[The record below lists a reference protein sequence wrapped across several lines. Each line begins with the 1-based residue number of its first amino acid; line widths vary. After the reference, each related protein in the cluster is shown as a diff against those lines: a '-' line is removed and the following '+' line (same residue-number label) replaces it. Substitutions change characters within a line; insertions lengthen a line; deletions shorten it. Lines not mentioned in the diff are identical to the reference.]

1 MSMCS
6 AVITTPI
13 EMSGWMPDVGSVNPE
28 GQIISDPALDAVVLD
43 QLIERKK
50 YWGFLEGW
58 DALLYLRL
66 PNMSEHTETPI
77 DIPTLISK
85 LSSLLP
91 RDPQLERRARKLIW
105 QLLKGSHVTC
115 EWDNIFLSELTAKES
130 RMSDEEFMALYPD
143 QAKTACKKGGRPR
156 KYRTVTAQ
164 RKGHAERQR
173 RYRARKHLVI
183 GDVTKTPLQLAE
195 N

>member
-1 MSMCS
+1 MSS
-6 AVITTPI
+6 AFIETPI
-13 EMSGWMPDVGSVNPE
+13 EVSDPTPEEGSVNPE

-66 PNMSEHTETPI
+66 PNMSEQVETSI
-77 DIPTLISK
+77 DIPTLMSK

-91 RDPQLERRARKLIW
+91 RDSQLDRRARKLAW
-105 QLLKGSHVTC
+105 QLSKGSHVTC
-115 EWDNIFLSELTAKES
+115 EWDTIFLSELTPKE
-130 RMSDEEFMALYPD
+130 RGMSDEEFMALYPD
-143 QAKTACKKGGRPR
+143 LVKTVGKKGGRPR
-156 KYRTVTAQ
+156 KYRTVAAQ
-164 RKGHAERQR
+164 KEGHAERQR

-183 GDVTKTPLQLAE
+183 RDVTKTTSQLAE